1 MSDLLVEENLNKA
14 RSLYIKGKEAEASDL
29 LSSIIKQFPQ
39 NKKVQHVLQQLQQS
53 TIKHL
58 KPTQEQINTLL
69 KYYKNGQLSEAEN
82 LAISLT
88 KEFPTHPFGWKVL
101 GVILGDTGRKNEA
114 LRAHQKAIE
123 IAPQDTGSYN
133 NLGNTLK
140 GLGRFEEA
148 ELSFKQSIKLNPKSA
163 IAHNNLGTLLK
174 DTERLDEA
182 KASFEEAI
190 RLNPDFAEAHNNLGL
205 ALVDLYK
212 YEDAEACYNRA
223 IKLNP
228 NFAEAYNN
236 LGILLQDQGKSEEA
250 VEAYKKTLSLK
261 SHYPEAYNNLGVALQ
276 DKGKLGEAVEAYN
289 KSILLKPDYA
299 EAYNNLGNIL
309 HELHKVEESIEA
321 FKKALSLKPD
331 YAEAYFNIGSTLKGI
346 TYQKA
351 DPDLQKIISILL
363 DKKIYVRPQDITS
376 LVISLSK
383 AEPKL
388 KRHLEIQKIADVEFK
403 PQEVIAD
410 LSDLSLLLKFM
421 SVCPIADT
429 DLEKLF
435 KKLRNNLLL
444 SINEID
450 NSPEVLKLQSSL
462 ALQCFTNEY
471 IYEQSEDEEKAL
483 ELLEELVKQNLNN
496 NNQPSPQKILCLASY
511 KSLNHYEWSNSLI
524 VTDEIKDVFIRQVI
538 EPKIE
543 INLKQSLPLLEN
555 ITNKISSKVK
565 GQYETS
571 PYPKWVNLK
580 LQLKPATVSKVLS
593 ELKLKTF
600 DDKIKEIER
609 PDILIAGC
617 GTGQHSIETA
627 ARFKDSK
634 VLAVDLSTSSLSYA
648 KRKTEE
654 LNIKNIDYMQA
665 DILDLDKQ
673 DRQFDIVESVGV
685 LHHMDKPIVGWKKL
699 KDCLKPGGLM
709 KIGLYSELARQHIV
723 KMRKEISKAGFG
735 SSDTEMRSFRNM
747 LMKSDKN
754 HHKLILNSP
763 DLYSVSTLKDLLFH
777 VQEHRFTITQIQDC
791 LSELGM
797 KFCGFEAKQIVLH
810 FKQINT
816 GDSDPYNLDKWKAY
830 EEANPRT
837 FAGMYQFWCQKIV

>member
-53 TIKHL
+53 TIGHL

-88 KEFPTHPFGWKVL
+88 KEFPTHSFGWKVL

-190 RLNPDFAEAHNNLGL
+190 RLNPEFAEAHNNLGL
-205 ALVDLYK
+205 TLVDLYK
-212 YEDAEACYNRA
+212 YEDAEACYERA

-228 NFAEAYNN
+228 NFAEAHNG
-236 LGILLQDQGKSEEA
+236 LGTVFEEQGKLEEA
-250 VEAYKKTLSLK
+250 IEAYKKAILLK
-261 SHYPEAYNNLGVALQ
+261 PDYAGVYNNIGVALSNQ
-276 DKGKLGEAVEAYN
+276 EKFDEAIDVYKKA
-289 KSILLKPDYA
+289 ILLKPDYA

-331 YAEAYFNIGSTLKGI
+331 YAEAYFNIGYSLTGI
-346 TYQKA
+346 AYQKV
-351 DPDLQKIISILL
+351 DPDLVKIISILL
-363 DKKIYVRPQDITS
+363 DKKTYVRPQDITS
-376 LVISLSK
+376 LVISFSK
-383 AEPKL
+383 VEPKL
-388 KRHLEIQKIADVEFK
+388 KRHLEIQKITDVEFK

-435 KKLRNNLLL
+435 KKLRTNLLL

-462 ALQCFTNEY
+462 ALQCYTNEY

-543 INLKQSLPLLEN
+543 TNLKQSLPLLEN

-580 LQLKPATVSKVLS
+580 LQLKPATVSKVFS
-593 ELKLKTF
+593 ELKLKIF

-634 VLAVDLSTSSLSYA
+634 VFAVDLSTSSLSYA
-648 KRKTEE
+648 KRKTKE
-654 LNIKNIDYMQA
+654 LNIQNIDYMQA

-723 KMRKEISKAGFG
+723 KMRKEISKAGLG
-735 SSDTEMRSFRNM
+735 SSDTEMRLFRNM

-754 HHKLILNSP
+754 YHKLILDSP
-763 DLYSVSTLKDLLFH
+763 DLYSMSTLKDLLFH

-837 FAGMYQFWCQKIV
+837 FAGMYQFWCQKTV

>member
-1 MSDLLVEENLNKA
+1 MILENLSIDQVLIRAKSYVQKGELVEAQKLYDAILKNLSKNIILKERLATLNKPNQNNDVQ
-14 RSLYIKGKEAEASDL
+14 SL
-29 LSSIIKQFPQ
+29 PQ
-39 NKKVQHVLQQLQQS
+39 EVINQLVALYNQ
-53 TIKHL
+53 
-58 KPTQEQINTLL
+58 
-69 KYYKNGQLSEAEN
+69 GQLSTVIKQAEILTQHYPESSVIWN
-82 LAISLT
+82 ILGASSISLGM
-88 KEFPTHPFGWKVL
+88 F
-101 GVILGDTGRKNEA
+101 D
-114 LRAHQKAIE
+114 KAI
-123 IAPQDTGSYN
+123 
-133 NLGNTLK
+133 
-140 GLGRFEEA
+140 
-148 ELSFKQSIKLNPKSA
+148 
-163 IAHNNLGTLLK
+163 
-174 DTERLDEA
+174 
-182 KASFEEAI
+182 
-190 RLNPDFAEAHNNLGL
+190 
-205 ALVDLYK
+205 
-212 YEDAEACYNRA
+212 
-223 IKLNP
+223 
-228 NFAEAYNN
+228 
-236 LGILLQDQGKSEEA
+236 
-250 VEAYKKTLSLK
+250 EAYKKCISIEPEKAEFYNNIGVVLKEQGKLEEAIESYKKAISLK
-261 SHYPEAYNNLGVALQ
+261 PDYAGVYYNIGVALGDQ
-276 DKGKLGEAVEAYN
+276 EKLDEVIDAY
-289 KSILLKPDYA
+289 KKAILLKPDYA

-309 HELHKVEESIEA
+309 HDQDKLEESIEA
-321 FKKALSLKPD
+321 FKKALLFKPD
-331 YAEAYFNIGSTLKGI
+331 YAEAYFNIGSSLKGI
-346 TYQKA
+346 TYKKT

-363 DKKIYVRPQDITS
+363 DKKIYVRPQDVNS

-388 KRHLEIQKIADVEFK
+388 KRHLELLNIADVEFK

-435 KKLRNNLLL
+435 KKLRTNLLL

-450 NSPEVLKLQSSL
+450 NSPEVFKVQSSL

-471 IYEQSEDEEKAL
+471 IYEQSKDEEKAL
-483 ELLEELVKQNLNN
+483 ELLEELIKQSLNN

-511 KSLNHYEWSNSLI
+511 KSLNHYEWSNSLT
-524 VTDEIKDVFIRQVI
+524 VTDEIEDVFIRQVI

-543 INLKQSLPLLEN
+543 NNLKQSLPLLEN
-555 ITNKISSKVK
+555 ITNNISSKVK
-565 GQYETS
+565 VQYETS
-571 PYPKWVNLK
+571 PYPKWVNLR
-580 LQLKPATVSKVLS
+580 LQLKPATISKVVS
-593 ELKLKTF
+593 EIKLKIF
-600 DDKIKEIER
+600 DDKIREIEA

-634 VLAVDLSTSSLSYA
+634 VLAIDLSSSSLSYA

-654 LNIKNIDYMQA
+654 LNIQNIDYMQA

-685 LHHMDKPIVGWKKL
+685 LHHMDEPIVGWNKL

-723 KMRKEISKAGFG
+723 KIRKEISKAGLG
-735 SSDTEMRSFRNM
+735 SSNTEMRSFRNM

-754 HHKLILNSP
+754 YHNLILNSP
-763 DLYSVSTLKDLLFH
+763 DLYSMSTLKDLLFH

-810 FKQINT
+810 FKQTNT
-816 GDSDPYNLDKWKAY
+816 GDSDPYNLDKWKVY

>member
-1 MSDLLVEENLNKA
+1 MENLSIDQVLIKAKSYAQKGEIVEAQKLYDTILKNLSKNIIPNERLATLNKPNQNNDVQSLPQEVINQLI
-14 RSLYIKGKEAEASDL
+14 SLYN
-29 LSSIIKQFPQ
+29 Q
-39 NKKVQHVLQQLQQS
+39 
-53 TIKHL
+53 
-58 KPTQEQINTLL
+58 
-69 KYYKNGQLSEAEN
+69 GQLSTVIKQAEILTQHYPESSVIWN
-82 LAISLT
+82 ILGASSISLGMFDKAIKAYKKCISIEPEKADFYNNIGVVF
-88 KEFPTHPFGWKVL
+88 KEQGKLEEAIEAYKMAIALKPDYA
-101 GVILGDTGRKNEA
+101 GVYYNIGVSLGDQEK
-114 LRAHQKAIE
+114 
-123 IAPQDTGSYN
+123 
-133 NLGNTLK
+133 
-140 GLGRFEEA
+140 
-148 ELSFKQSIKLNPKSA
+148 
-163 IAHNNLGTLLK
+163 
-174 DTERLDEA
+174 LDEA
-182 KASFEEAI
+182 I
-190 RLNPDFAEAHNNLGL
+190 D
-205 ALVDLYK
+205 
-212 YEDAEACYNRA
+212 
-223 IKLNP
+223 
-228 NFAEAYNN
+228 
-236 LGILLQDQGKSEEA
+236 
-250 VEAYKKTLSLK
+250 AYKK
-261 SHYPEAYNNLGVALQ
+261 A
-276 DKGKLGEAVEAYN
+276 
-289 KSILLKPDYA
+289 ILLKPDYA

-309 HELHKVEESIEA
+309 HDQDKLEESIEA
-321 FKKALSLKPD
+321 FKKALLFKPD
-331 YAEAYFNIGSTLKGI
+331 YAEAYFNIGSSLKGI
-346 TYQKA
+346 TYKKT

-363 DKKIYVRPQDITS
+363 DKKIYVRPQDVNS

-388 KRHLEIQKIADVEFK
+388 KRHLELLNIADVEFK

-435 KKLRNNLLL
+435 KKLRTNLLL

-450 NSPEVLKLQSSL
+450 NSTAVFKVQSSL

-483 ELLEELVKQNLNN
+483 ELLEELIKQSLNN
-496 NNQPSPQKILCLASY
+496 NNQPSSQKILCLASY
-511 KSLNHYEWSNSLI
+511 KSLNDYEWSNSLI
-524 VTDEIKDVFIRQVI
+524 VTDEIKDVFTRQVT

-543 INLKQSLPLLEN
+543 NNLKQSLPLLEN
-555 ITNKISSKVK
+555 ITNNISSKVK
-565 GQYETS
+565 VQYETS

-580 LQLKPATVSKVLS
+580 LQLKPATISKVVS
-593 ELKLKTF
+593 EIKLKIF
-600 DDKIKEIER
+600 DDKIREIEA

-634 VLAVDLSTSSLSYA
+634 VLAIDLSSSSLSYA

-654 LNIKNIDYMQA
+654 LNIQNIDYMQA

-685 LHHMDKPIVGWKKL
+685 LHHMDEPIVGWNKL

-723 KMRKEISKAGFG
+723 KMRKEISKAGLG
-735 SSDTEMRSFRNM
+735 SSNAEMRSFRNM

-754 HHKLILNSP
+754 YHNLILNSP
-763 DLYSVSTLKDLLFH
+763 DLYSMSTLKDLLFH

-810 FKQINT
+810 FKQTNT
-816 GDSDPYNLDKWKAY
+816 GDSDPYNLDKWKVY